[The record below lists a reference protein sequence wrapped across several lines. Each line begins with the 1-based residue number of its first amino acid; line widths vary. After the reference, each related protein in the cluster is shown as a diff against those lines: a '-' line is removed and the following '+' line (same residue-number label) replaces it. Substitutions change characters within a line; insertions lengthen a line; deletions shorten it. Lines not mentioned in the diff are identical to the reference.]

1 MQPVE
6 TVVDATAQVPTEPEE
21 SSTADIISAVP
32 PAPAPQSKDEAPAR
46 RSWNPILTAL
56 GGLYL
61 VSAAS
66 HLIARPELDWLMIM
80 LVVLTGLTLVA
91 LRCLFSLNNLSAG
104 GIESISAIL
113 AGLVLLNTLYHLYY
127 LSGEFET
134 VNLALL
140 GVGIATFFLP
150 SSRLTLVLA
159 CTLGVWVIIAWSS
172 GTTTAWLHFAFGL
185 FAAAGLRLHTE
196 FRQSELKLAYAA
208 AEREI
213 AKRKEVEQALRD
225 SEERYAL
232 AAEGSH
238 DGLWDWNLRTHKV
251 YYSPRWSAMI
261 GYESHE
267 IGEHPSE
274 WLRRVHPTDRPKV
287 RNALLEHIEGRS
299 PHFEAEYRILH
310 RDGNYRWMLCRG
322 LAVRDGDERAYR
334 IAGSQT
340 DVTARKLAE
349 EQLLHDAFHD
359 HLTGLPNRAL
369 FIDRLE
375 TNLKRRSRSPQY
387 QFALLFLDLDRF
399 KIVND
404 SLGHLAGDLLLKI
417 LAKRLESSVRSVDT
431 VARFGG
437 DEFAILLSEL
447 KEPADAIVV
456 AERIQKE
463 LQVPFPLGDHQ
474 VFTTASIGIVVSSPE
489 YQYADEMLR
498 DADTAMYR
506 AKMRGKGSYELF
518 NGEMLCN
525 TRSVLQLENDLRNA
539 LRRKEFVLHYQPI
552 IYLKTGKIAGF
563 EALIRWNHPE
573 RGLLTPGQFLA
584 VAEDADLLV
593 PIGWQTLEEA
603 CAQLCRWRNAYPD
616 LQHLSVSV
624 NLSAKQF
631 SCPDL
636 IEKLERVMKETGIEP
651 AQLKLEITEGIV
663 MQSVDSSLRILG
675 ELHQKGIH
683 LHLDDFGTGYSA
695 LSYLH
700 QFPITTLK
708 TDRSFISRRGTRKEN
723 RAVLQAVVQMASDL
737 GMEVVVEGIETPEQF
752 AEVLPLKCE
761 YGQGYLFSRPLDP
774 AAAERLLADN
784 RDLRPESC
792 LKNLPMFCDYEPKAG
807 VEAAVANRAV

>member
-1 MQPVE
+1 MQTVDN
-6 TVVDATAQVPTEPEE
+6 VVDVTLTPTEPEAKTLLGPASPE
-21 SSTADIISAVP
+21 
-32 PAPAPQSKDEAPAR
+32 PAPPGPPLQIPERQK
-46 RSWNPILTAL
+46 WNPVLTAL

-66 HLIARPELDWLMIM
+66 HLLTRPDLLGWLM
-80 LVVLTGLTLVA
+80 VGGVALTGMTLIA
-91 LRCLFSLNNLSAG
+91 LRWLFNLKNLSAG
-104 GIESISAIL
+104 RLESISAIL
-113 AGLVLLNTLYHLYY
+113 AGLVLINTLYHLYY
-127 LSGEFET
+127 LSDAFET

-140 GVGIATFFLP
+140 GLGIASFFLP
-150 SSRLTLVLA
+150 CARLTLVLV
-159 CTLGVWVIIAWSS
+159 CTLAVWVIVAWST
-172 GTTTAWLHFAFGL
+172 GTTPAWLHFAFGL
-185 FAAAGLRLHTE
+185 FAASGLRLHTE
-196 FRQSELKLAYAA
+196 FRQSGMKAAYAA
-208 AEREI
+208 AESEI
-213 AKRKEVEQALRD
+213 TKRKEVEQALRE
-225 SEERYAL
+225 SEARYAL
-232 AAEGSH
+232 AAEGSN
-238 DGLWDWNLRTHKV
+238 DGLWDWDLRRHSV
-251 YYSPRWSAMI
+251 YFSPRWRGMI
-261 GYESHE
+261 GFEGEE

-274 WLRRVHPTDRPKV
+274 WLHRVHPTDRPKV
-287 RNALLEHIEGRS
+287 RNALLEHIEAGS

-310 RDGNYRWMLCRG
+310 RDGNYRWMLSRG
-322 LAVRDGDERAYR
+322 LAVRDADGKAYR

-375 TNLKRRSRSPQY
+375 SNLKRRSRSSQY
-387 QFALLFLDLDRF
+387 LFALLFLDLDRF

-417 LAKRLESSVRSVDT
+417 LAKRLEASIRSVDT

-437 DEFAILLSEL
+437 DEFAVLLSDL
-447 KEPADAIVV
+447 REPGDAIVV
-456 AERIQKE
+456 AERIQKG
-463 LQVPFPLGDHQ
+463 LQIPFPLEEHQ
-474 VFTTASIGIVVSSPE
+474 VFTTASIGIVVSSPD

-525 TRSVLQLENDLRNA
+525 TRGVLQMENDLRNA
-539 LRRKEFVLHYQPI
+539 LRRREFVLHYQPI
-552 IYLKTGKIAGF
+552 IYLQTGKIAGF

-573 RGLLTPGQFLA
+573 RGLLAPGQFLA

-593 PIGWQTLEEA
+593 PIGWQTLEEG
-603 CAQLCRWRNAYPD
+603 CGQLQRWRKGYPGHKN
-616 LQHLSVSV
+616 LGVAV

-636 IEKLERVMKETGIEP
+636 VEKLDKILAESGLDP
-651 AQLKLEITEGIV
+651 AYLKLEITEGIV

-675 ELHQKGIH
+675 QLREKGIH

-700 QFPITTLK
+700 QFPVSTLK
-708 TDRSFISRRGTRKEN
+708 TDRSFITRRGSKKEN

-737 GMEVVVEGIETPEQF
+737 GMDVVVEGVETPEQF
-752 AEVLPLKCE
+752 AEVMAMDCK
-761 YGQGYLFSRPLDP
+761 YGQGYLFSRPVDP
-774 AAAERLLADN
+774 ATAERLLAEDK
-784 RDLRPESC
+784 DLRPAAC
-792 LKNLPMFCDYEPKAG
+792 LKNLPMFADYQAKAAK
-807 VEAAVANRAV
+807 AAS